1 MRRAAVLLK
10 LGRAEI
16 LTSGPAA
23 VEHLTEAHELLEDP
37 LARGQAEQ
45 TLARALLLTGRT
57 SDAAAVASRAATE
70 LPPRLGDLRSA
81 LEAFE
86 FMAVFFG
93 AGDPEGDGQGEA
105 FDWGETEATPL
116 AQTVTETRAW
126 AFNCRFDFGFSSTEI
141 AAYTKEGILIA
152 ASFNQFSD
160 GSDRADYWTREFFYR
175 ERGA

>member
-1 MRRAAVLLK
+1 MALDRTFRIDETTEGREPPGGRLDLSELVGTWVNTDRGSSGGTLRYELSQRDGQLL
-10 LGRAEI
+10 
-16 LTSGPAA
+16 
-23 VEHLTEAHELLEDP
+23 V
-37 LARGQAEQ
+37 RG
-45 TLARALLLTGRT
+45 
-57 SDAAAVASRAATE
+57 
-70 LPPRLGDLRSA
+70 
-81 LEAFE
+81 
-86 FMAVFFG
+86 FG

-105 FDWGETEATPL
+105 FEWGEAEATPL